1 MKNAIFVKCYLH
13 LLVCQVALLRRLI
26 QEEIGS
32 IVQNYNEEQ
41 EQELDDLWQEF
52 EDSFK

>member
-1 MKNAIFVKCYLH
+1 MEFSQVDKNFAVT
-13 LLVCQVALLRRLI
+13 LLRRLI

-32 IVQNYNEEQ
+32 VVQNYNEEQ

-52 EDSFK
+52 EDRFN